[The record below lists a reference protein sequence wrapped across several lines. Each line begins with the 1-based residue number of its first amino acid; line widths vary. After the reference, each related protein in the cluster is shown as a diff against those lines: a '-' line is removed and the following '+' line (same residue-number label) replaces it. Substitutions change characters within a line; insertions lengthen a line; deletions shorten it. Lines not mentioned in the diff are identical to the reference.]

1 MKESWRFQQC
11 DTPEQT
17 LWQLL
22 LPCRRLARARRELGW
37 ARSGCEL
44 WHWCSCRDKLWRL
57 WLPDSSNHPKSQLF
71 PLFCCRFRDPKAV
84 QWWALS
90 SEEVATALPLKGSIS
105 YKWWIW
111 NCLLKKLGAML
122 EMIKGPLDSS
132 GLGEPFEASTLLRP
146 RWQIHAWYSPGEV
159 NVPELPWPCWECSKK
174 GVTSLVL
181 WIVIVGSLIMA
192 LQKLI
197 RILSEAEQFQSNFPH
212 CWRQQV
218 VPILA
223 LFGRRIKVLC
233 LGLSTDR
240 DRADLALWQPK
251 EVSMGMFWYR
261 CWLPILQVRGVWN
274 LLVC

>member
-90 SEEVATALPLKGSIS
+90 SGEVATALPLKGSIS
-105 YKWWIW
+105 YKWWIC

-132 GLGEPFEASTLLRP
+132 GLGEPFEASTLLRA

-159 NVPELPWPCWECSKK
+159 KCPWASLALL
-174 GVTSLVL
+174 GVLE
-181 WIVIVGSLIMA
+181 G
-192 LQKLI
+192 
-197 RILSEAEQFQSNFPH
+197 RCHILSALDSH
-212 CWRQQV
+212 CWKLNNGTTEVDKNFIRSRAI
-218 VPILA
+218 PI
-223 LFGRRIKVLC
+223 
-233 LGLSTDR
+233 
-240 DRADLALWQPK
+240 
-251 EVSMGMFWYR
+251 
-261 CWLPILQVRGVWN
+261 
-274 LLVC
+274 